1 MVIEYYIF
9 EVFYLFSLVN
19 NYFVKFS
26 EYFILLLMFSILCSN
41 FLLNLV
47 LVILFWLK
55 DLVNI
60 NGFLK
65 KMLTII

>member
-41 FLLNLV
+41 FLLKLV